1 VIHYN
6 AAMLAGHKS
15 MDGGKASVADQVGV
29 SAANFAGSAARFAVA
44 APVAVISP
52 QAREILKEELSSD
65 SARIKN
71 GRPV

>member
-1 VIHYN
+1 
-6 AAMLAGHKS
+6 

-29 SAANFAGSAARFAVA
+29 IAANFAGSAARFAVA

-65 SARIKN
+65 GAPIKDGRISY
-71 GRPV
+71 